1 MQKTEQQTGTPT
13 THAAAP
19 TRQGFTRRIGTTTYR
34 VAVHFSQTSTETV
47 NDKIIRMIR
56 NETAGKAAGY

>member
-1 MQKTEQQTGTPT
+1 MQKTEQKTGTPT
-13 THAAAP
+13 TPAAAP
-19 TRQGFTRRIGTTTYR
+19 ARQGFTRRIGATTYR

-47 NDKIIRMIR
+47 NDKIIRMIK